1 MPRTGWQPATTHLCS
16 AVRRLDEC
24 DGYVVL
30 VLDPQT
36 EELDAHGP
44 HDGLTATSE
53 ADRLRREFDRE
64 GLSDVQVHV
73 ARLHIPRRT
82 P

>member
-1 MPRTGWQPATTHLCS
+1 MPRIGSQPTTSHLCN
-16 AVRRLDEC
+16 AVRQLDEC

-64 GLSDVQVHV
+64 GLGDVQVHV
-73 ARLHIPRRT
+73 ARLHAPRRT
-82 P
+82 A